1 MSVRVTED
9 AANIL
14 DLPETPAVAR
24 KSGFAFLAR
33 DLRLLIVALWL
44 GAALFFSF
52 AVAPSAFTVLR
63 ASSALYANHLAG
75 SIVTRTLAVVNTS
88 GFIIGLLLVASAFG
102 WRDFGRKRFVFL
114 LEIVSLLLMTA
125 ATGVGQWVIAARML
139 ALRLQMGGPI
149 DETAATDPLRVEFN
163 SLHGLSVSALGIAML
178 AALAAFIAISR
189 RARSDR
195 SEVRD

>member
-9 AANIL
+9 AANVL
-14 DLPETPAVAR
+14 DLPEMPAVAR
-24 KSGFAFLAR
+24 KSAFAFLVR
-33 DLRLLIVALWL
+33 DLRLLLIALWL

-52 AVAPSAFTVLR
+52 VVAPSAFTVLR

-88 GFIIGLLLVASAFG
+88 GFIIGLLLLASAFL
-102 WRDFGRKRFVFL
+102 WRDARRKRGVFV
-114 LEIVSLLLMTA
+114 LEIVSLALVTI

-149 DETAATDPLRVEFN
+149 DETAATDPLRVAFN
-163 SLHGLSVSALGIAML
+163 SLHQLSVSALMIAML
-178 AALAAFIAISR
+178 AALIAFIAIAR
-189 RARSDR
+189 RTRTD
-195 SEVRD
+195 

>member
-9 AANIL
+9 AANVL
-14 DLPETPAVAR
+14 DLPETPVAAGR
-24 KSGFAFLAR
+24 SASAFLVR
-33 DLRLLIVALWL
+33 DLRLLLIALWL

-52 AVAPSAFTVLR
+52 VVAPSAFTVLR

-88 GFIIGLLLVASAFG
+88 GFIIGLLLLASAFL
-102 WRDFGRKRFVFL
+102 WRDALRRRVVFV
-114 LEIVSLLLMTA
+114 LEIVSLVVLTI

-149 DETAATDPLRVEFN
+149 DETAVTDPLRVEFN

-178 AALAAFIAISR
+178 AALVAFIAISR
-189 RARSDR
+189 RTRTD
-195 SEVRD
+195 

>member
-1 MSVRVTED
+1 M
-9 AANIL
+9 
-14 DLPETPAVAR
+14 
-24 KSGFAFLAR
+24 
-33 DLRLLIVALWL
+33 LIALWL

-52 AVAPSAFTVLR
+52 VVAPSAFTVLR

-88 GFIIGLLLVASAFG
+88 GFIIGLLLLASAFL
-102 WRDFGRKRFVFL
+102 WRDALRRRVVFV
-114 LEIVSLLLMTA
+114 LEIVSLVVLTI

-178 AALAAFIAISR
+178 AALVAFIAISR
-189 RARSDR
+189 RTDR
-195 SEVRD
+195 RPRLEVRKTVFY